1 MTQIAIRSSPAPV
14 PLRLEMGSALRL
26 SDAELLEL
34 CRRNP
39 ELRIERTAEGDLIV
53 MSPAGG
59 ESARRNARLVAA
71 LVNWADEDST
81 GVVYDSSGG
90 FILPNG
96 AMRSPDAAWVPKS
109 RLSGLSEEQREG
121 FLPLCPDFVIE
132 LRSPSDA
139 LGDLR
144 AKMEAYVAGGAG
156 LGWLIDP
163 AERRV
168 YVYRAGAE
176 VEVLEDHRRLSASPE
191 LPGFVLDLEL
201 IWPRA

>member
-1 MTQIAIRSSPAPV
+1 
-14 PLRLEMGSALRL
+14 MGSALRL

-81 GVVYDSSGG
+81 GLVYDSSGG

-96 AMRSPDAAWVPKS
+96 AMRSPDAAWVRKA

-132 LRSPSDA
+132 LWSPSDA

-144 AKMEAYVAGGAG
+144 AKMESYVAGGAQ

-163 AERRV
+163 GERRV
-168 YVYRAGAE
+168 YVYRPGAE
-176 VEVLEDHRRLSASPE
+176 VEVLENHRKLAASPD

>member
-1 MTQIAIRSSPAPV
+1 
-14 PLRLEMGSALRL
+14 MGSALRL

-81 GVVYDSSGG
+81 GLVYDSSGG

-96 AMRSPDAAWVPKS
+96 AMRSPDAAWVRKA

-132 LRSPSDA
+132 LKSPSDPLA
-139 LGDLR
+139 NVQE
-144 AKMEAYVAGGAG
+144 KMREYMANGAR
-156 LGWLIDP
+156 LGWLLEP
-163 AERRV
+163 ALRRAH
-168 YVYRAGAE
+168 VYRPGVP
-176 VEVLEDHRRLSASPE
+176 VEILDGRGTLSADPV
-191 LPGFVLDLEL
+191 LPGLVVDLAP
-201 IWPRA
+201 IWDPGI